1 MQEKLNE
8 GEKEQRDVEQEI
20 KRAKRPG
27 RLSCDILYKTND
39 SVSVVLNSRFRILEQ
54 KERVDC
60 EVLC

>member
-1 MQEKLNE
+1 MQEKQNE
-8 GEKEQRDVEQEI
+8 GEKEQRDVKQEI
-20 KRAKRPG
+20 KRAKKSG
-27 RLSCDILYKTND
+27 RLSHDILYKTND